1 MPTTHSSKEVLPA
14 LSPIPF
20 MVEWN
25 SDAPPFKAANVLAT
39 AKPKSLWQWQLI
51 GTSISSFNCLNISK
65 EDSGVKIPTVSHKQT
80 LSAPCSIALT

>member
-39 AKPKSLWQWQLI
+39 AKPKSL
-51 GTSISSFNCLNISK
+51 
-65 EDSGVKIPTVSHKQT
+65 
-80 LSAPCSIALT
+80 